1 MCGNVGQE
9 IMEKSDQTLL
19 ETIVKSVKSLDFFS
33 MKESIKN
40 ALNAGV
46 SIRSIVNKGILRGI
60 EGGGQMGLML
70 AAEALDGE
78 LFILEGKDGTNQ
90 TKSRKYSGKVVV
102 GTIKGDIHSLGK
114 KILIAMMKAYG
125 MDIIDLGTDVK
136 PEKFVEAAKDPDVK
150 VIGISYLLSSVE
162 PEVIKAVNLLKNN
175 ENTGNNIKVILGGA
189 AVSEEIAEKTNADAF
204 TNDAL
209 KGIDLIEKWLSR
221 ND

>member
-1 MCGNVGQE
+1 MCGNLGQE
-9 IMEKSDQTLL
+9 IMEKSDKTLL
-19 ETIVKSVKSLDFFS
+19 EDIVKSVKSLDFFS

-40 ALNAGV
+40 ALNAGF
-46 SIRSIVNKGILRGI
+46 SIPSIVREGILEGI

-78 LFILEGKDGTNQ
+78 LFILEKDNTTKQ
-90 TKSRKYSGKVVV
+90 TISQKYSGKVVV

-136 PEKFVEAAKDPDVK
+136 PEKFVEAAKDPDVR

-162 PEVIKAVNLLKNN
+162 PEVVRAVNLLKNN
-175 ENTGNNIKVILGGA
+175 ESTRNNVKVVLGGA
-189 AVSEEIAEKTNADAF
+189 AVSEEIAEETNADAF
-204 TNDAL
+204 TNNAL
-209 KGIDLIEKWLSR
+209 EGIDIIEKWLSK
-221 ND
+221 NG